1 MRLRPARESDL
12 TFLLEQ
18 EARPEFSPF
27 INAWPLER
35 HRAALANPDYRY
47 QIFEGGRGATQGYA
61 ITRGYAA
68 GNRAVELVRMVL
80 AQTGSGRGRAACLLL
95 LAQAF
100 NEDNTHRFWLDLF
113 EDNARAEH
121 LYRSLGFT
129 FEGILRDAERRG
141 EIFRSLKVMSILDHE
156 YRQRHGAT

>member
-1 MRLRPARESDL
+1 MRLRRARDTDL
-12 TFLLEQ
+12 VFILAQ
-18 EARPEFSPF
+18 EARSEFSPF
-27 INAWPLER
+27 INSWPIER

-47 QIFEGGRGATQGYA
+47 QMFEDDADVQGYA

-68 GNRAVELVRMVL
+68 GNRAVELIRMVL
-80 AQTGSGRGRAACLLL
+80 AQTGSGRGREACLLL

-100 NEDNTHRFWLDLF
+100 NDDSTHRFWLDLF

-156 YRQRHGAT
+156 YRRLHGAT

>member
-1 MRLRPARESDL
+1 M
-12 TFLLEQ
+12 
-18 EARPEFSPF
+18 
-27 INAWPLER
+27 
-35 HRAALANPDYRY
+35 
-47 QIFEGGRGATQGYA
+47 FEDKSGGVEGYA
-61 ITRGYAA
+61 ITRGYDA

-80 AQTGSGRGRAACLLL
+80 AKTGSGRGREACLLL

-156 YRQRHGAT
+156 YRRLHGVT